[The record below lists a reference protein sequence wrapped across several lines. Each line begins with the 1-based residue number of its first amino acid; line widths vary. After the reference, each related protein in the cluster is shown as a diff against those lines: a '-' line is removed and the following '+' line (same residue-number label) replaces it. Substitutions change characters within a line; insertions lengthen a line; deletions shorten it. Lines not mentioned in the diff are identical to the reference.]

1 MRIVVFG
8 HWSDTGF
15 GRVTQELSTR
25 FVEAGHDVRV
35 IAVNHRGNPI
45 KGRMSDKVWPA
56 NLKGD
61 AFGGNISHEAIT
73 GQFWQEYDVQYGTPW
88 KPEVALL
95 IADAGTLR
103 GYLGKPREP
112 NDAIG
117 PFGRLIPAYNYV
129 PIEGDNLNPS
139 WKDYWQWIKPVAM
152 SHYGQ
157 SVIYDFMGEAVPM
170 IYHGVDTDAFY
181 PVAPNE
187 PVRPAEGVA
196 ITTKEQAKAGAGL
209 DPNRLVMLRCDRLCE
224 RKQYHTL
231 FQSIEPIL
239 ALRPDVD
246 MVIHCHPFDDGLNMY
261 EEVARLPQQYWPRI
275 RLTGAHDT
283 WNGLNE
289 QGLCALYNAA
299 DIYVSP
305 TAGEGFGLTLAEAMS
320 CEVPIVTT
328 DYSACREVVGEG
340 GILVPPLKD
349 ERGSLVKIHS
359 KYGMDWVQPDP
370 QGFTAAIMRLLERP
384 AMRRELGKAGRMHV
398 RKHFNWDKAAKQ
410 FLDLFA
416 EGISKKELELLQ
428 QQPEPVGV

>member
-1 MRIVVFG
+1 MKIVVFG

-15 GRVTQELSTR
+15 GVVTQQLSRR

-35 IAVNHRGNPI
+35 IAVNYRGEPVSGI
-45 KGRMSDKVWPA
+45 MSDKVWPA
-56 NLKGD
+56 NIKGE

-73 GQFWQEYDVQYGTPW
+73 GEFWQEYDKFGSHW
-88 KPEVALL
+88 KPEVALM

-117 PFGRLIPAYNYV
+117 PFGRLIPAFNYV

-139 WKDYWQWIKPVAM
+139 WRDYWEWIKPIAM
-152 SHYGQ
+152 SWYGAG
-157 SVIYDFMGEAVPM
+157 VIGAFLGKEVPM
-170 IYHGVDTDAFY
+170 IYHGVDTEAFY
-181 PVAPNE
+181 PAAPNE
-187 PVRPAEGVA
+187 PIRPAEGV
-196 ITTKEQAKAGAGL
+196 TVTSKEQAKAGAGL

-231 FQSIEPIL
+231 IQSIEPVL

-246 MVIHCHPFDDGLNMY
+246 MVIHCHPFDDGLNLY
-261 EEVARLPQQYWPRI
+261 EEVARLPQQFWPRI

-283 WNGLNE
+283 WNGLSE

-299 DIYVSP
+299 DIYLSP

-320 CEVPIVTT
+320 CEVPVVTT

-340 GILVPPLKD
+340 GILVPPLRD

-398 RKHFNWDKAAKQ
+398 RKHFNWDNSAVQ
-410 FLDLFA
+410 FLAQFEQAIA
-416 EGISKKELELLQ
+416 EKKE
-428 QQPEPVGV
+428 PEPVGV